1 MIVVDTSAL
10 VAIAF
15 AEPER
20 EAFSQIIQKSKK
32 ALVSTVT
39 VVETRMVV
47 HGRRGQRA
55 VILLDDLLRLPVFE
69 LVAPSPTEMDAAYA
83 AFVAFGKGSGHSA
96 GLNFGDV
103 FSYALAK
110 VRGLPL
116 LYKGDDFGQTDIAS
130 ASMAGSSR
138 LTRL

>member
-1 MIVVDTSAL
+1 MIAVDTSAL

-20 EAFSQIIQKSKK
+20 EAFLQAIKIADKT
-32 ALVSTVT
+32 LISTVSA
-39 VVETRMVV
+39 VETRMVV

-55 VILLDDLLRLPVFE
+55 VILMDDFLRLPMFE
-69 LVAPSPTEMDAAYA
+69 LVAPGAPEMDAAYA
-83 AFVAFGKGSGHSA
+83 AFVAYGKGSGHPA

-116 LYKGDDFGQTDIAS
+116 LYKGNDFAHTDIAS
-130 ASMAGSSR
+130 A
-138 LTRL
+138 LTV

>member
-1 MIVVDTSAL
+1 MIAVDTSAL

-15 AEPER
+15 AGPER
-20 EAFSQIIQKSKK
+20 EAFMQAIKIAGK
-32 ALVSTVT
+32 ALVSTVS
-39 VVETRMVV
+39 VVETRMVI

-55 VILLDDLLRLPVFE
+55 VILMDDLLRLPMFE
-69 LVAPSPTEMDAAYA
+69 LVAPSPPEMDAAYA
-83 AFVAFGKGSGHSA
+83 AFVAYGKGSGHPV

-116 LYKGDDFGQTDIAS
+116 LYKGNDFAHTDIAS
-130 ASMAGSSR
+130 ALAV
-138 LTRL
+138 

>member
-1 MIVVDTSAL
+1 MIVVDTSAI

-20 EAFSQIIQKSKK
+20 AAFVQVLERADRVLI
-32 ALVSTVT
+32 STVSA
-39 VVETRMVV
+39 VEARMVV

-55 VILLDDLLRLPVFE
+55 VVLVDDLLRLPMFDVVPPGPAE
-69 LVAPSPTEMDAAYA
+69 VDAAYA
-83 AFVAFGKGSGHSA
+83 AFVAFGRSSGHA
-96 GLNFGDV
+96 ADLNFGDL

-116 LYKGDDFGQTDIAS
+116 LFKGDDFAETDIES
-130 ASMAGSSR
+130 AMTSESV
-138 LTRL
+138 

>member
-20 EAFSQIIQKSKK
+20 AAFMEAIKTAGR
-32 ALVSTVT
+32 ALVSTVS

-55 VILLDDLLRLPVFE
+55 VILMDDFLRLPMFE
-69 LVAPSPTEMDAAYA
+69 LVAPSPSEMDAAYA
-83 AFVAFGKGSGHSA
+83 AFVAYGKGSGHPA

-110 VRGLPL
+110 VRGVPL
-116 LYKGDDFGQTDIAS
+116 LYKGNDFAHTDIAS
-130 ASMAGSSR
+130 ALAE
-138 LTRL
+138 